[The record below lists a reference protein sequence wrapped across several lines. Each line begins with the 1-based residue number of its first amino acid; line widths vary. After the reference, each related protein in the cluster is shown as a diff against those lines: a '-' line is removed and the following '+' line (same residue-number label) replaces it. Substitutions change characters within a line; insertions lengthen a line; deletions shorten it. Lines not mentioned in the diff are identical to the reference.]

1 MRTKIKAWWSRRA
14 WYTKALV
21 IALLL
26 WPLWLPTLLL
36 PEDAG
41 RQREQRRGTHR
52 ESTAEL
58 LGVEA
63 GQRVAVGGM
72 GFKRMSD
79 AQAAARMLA
88 KRNRD
93 GAAELTAS
101 CGDDAIWLPEGATGD
116 VLRVHDEVA
125 LVQVKGRRWWVP
137 VIFLGE

>member
-1 MRTKIKAWWSRRA
+1 MRTKLKAWWSRRA

-21 IALLL
+21 IAGLL

-36 PEDAG
+36 PEDTEQ
-41 RQREQRRGTHR
+41 QREPRR

-63 GQRVAVGGM
+63 GQRVPVGGM
-72 GFKRMSD
+72 GYKRMSD

-88 KRNRD
+88 KRNMD
-93 GAAELTAS
+93 GAAELTDS
-101 CGDDAIWLPEGATGD
+101 CGPDAMWMPEGATGD